1 MVSAMARKVEVD
13 FKVIIGII
21 ALVIIATAGSAYSTY
36 LIFQRG
42 NTGMEATEAA
52 NVQKRDIGPIFE
64 AGEFTVNLMTAGM
77 QPRFIRTEI
86 MVEGS
91 STNVVTELERRTP
104 QIRDLIISLLRLTTA
119 EELRTTDGV
128 DILRTQIIE
137 KINSLLLQGHVVD
150 VYFVDLV
157 IQ

>member
-1 MVSAMARKVEVD
+1 MARKVEVD
-13 FKVIIGII
+13 LKFIIGIV

-42 NTGMEATEAA
+42 TQPAETLKISD
-52 NVQKRDIGPIFE
+52 VQKRDIGPVFE
-64 AGEFTVNLMTAGM
+64 AGQFTVNLMTTGL

-86 MVEGS
+86 SVEVS
-91 STNVVTELERRTP
+91 SQAVVTEMERRTP
-104 QIRDLIISLLRLTTA
+104 QIRDLIISLLRLCTA
-119 EELRTTDGV
+119 EELRTPDGI
-128 DILRTQIIE
+128 DGLRTRIIAS
-137 KINSLLLQGHVVD
+137 INDLLIQGHVVD